1 MKAQEMEQLKP
12 LTQFYLGNLVLAT
25 AADLVRG
32 MDFDL

>member
-12 LTQFYLGNLVLAT
+12 LTRFYLGNLVLAT
-25 AADLVRG
+25 ATDLAGG